1 MTNNKYEKDLL
12 KEYRSFI
19 KSQEKSARRAEIE
32 RLWFNQE
39 LTNKELL
46 DAYKALDVKE
56 EDKPN

>member
-1 MTNNKYEKDLL
+1 MSNNKHEKDLL
-12 KEYRSFI
+12 KEYRSYI

-46 DAYKALDVKE
+46 EAYKALDIKE
-56 EDKPN
+56 KE